1 MSDIPKNLNTPAPE
15 LKTSFEILMIKE
27 NIKSIQ
33 QAINKMELEGKSDPF
48 DFEMV
53 IMESHPEFYQSH
65 PFLVK
70 KLCKR
75 DDLSFLYQMLG
86 NLEKV
91 ETGEKSLAS
100 VELNLGN
107 QLANQ
112 YLYPALA
119 KEKNKKQ

>member
-15 LKTSFEILMIKE
+15 LKTSFDILMIKE

-48 DFEMV
+48 DFEMA
-53 IMESHPEFYQSH
+53 ILESHPEFYQSH

-75 DDLSFLYQMLG
+75 DDISFLYQMLG

-91 ETGEKSLAS
+91 ESGEKSLAG

-119 KEKNKKQ
+119 KEKNKNK

>member
-15 LKTSFEILMIKE
+15 LKTSFDILMIKE

-48 DFEMV
+48 DFEMA
-53 IMESHPEFYQSH
+53 ILESHPEFYQSH

-75 DDLSFLYQMLG
+75 DDISFLYQMLG

-91 ETGEKSLAS
+91 ESGEKSLAG

-112 YLYPALA
+112 YLYPVLA
-119 KEKNKKQ
+119 KEKNKK